1 MFLALI
7 RKQFTVLL
15 RSPQELLI
23 LLLMPIVLILI
34 LSFALGSIM
43 NSTNEAIEVELA
55 VIQHDDEQQQIDA
68 FLEKASKQMPF
79 NPELEQNIQK
89 ILPVSIL
96 LNQILKD
103 EDIKQFINV
112 TYLEASDLENARTD
126 GKFDAILEIPSG
138 FTEDFFTTTFLNG
151 EKPAFQVYLNENS
164 QITSSVIQS
173 ILNTYQSQYSVMTQ
187 LTQNGLMSG
196 DITLPEVEITS
207 TIKTLEMK
215 EPITSSNYYT
225 FSMSVMFIL
234 FMAGTISSQAFLEKN
249 MHIFDRI
256 LLAQVKPL
264 TYLAGIV
271 VSTSMLAMV
280 QMMILFTVTHFLFDI
295 DFTQWQLYLLITFLL
310 SVVVGGIAAILSAV
324 NYRTNSAE
332 ASNMF
337 SSTIVAI
344 FAFIG
349 GSFIDVISFSPL
361 LANIGKWTPNGAAL
375 ESYLIL
381 TQNGTFNEI
390 QQYVSILAILAA
402 ICIVVAFLLFP
413 RKGGMA

>member
-79 NPELEQNIQK
+79 NPELEQNLQK

-138 FTEDFFTTTFLNG
+138 FTEDFFTTIFLNG

-207 TIKTLEMK
+207 TIQTLEMK

-349 GSFIDVISFSPL
+349 GSFIDVISFSPI

-381 TQNGTFNEI
+381 TQNGTFKEI

>member
-79 NPELEQNIQK
+79 NPELEQNLQK

-138 FTEDFFTTTFLNG
+138 FTEDFFTTIFLNG

-207 TIKTLEMK
+207 TIQTLEMK

-349 GSFIDVISFSPL
+349 GSFIDVISFSPI

-381 TQNGTFNEI
+381 TQNGTFKEI

-402 ICIVVAFLLFP
+402 ICIVIAFLLFP

>member
-7 RKQFTVLL
+7 RKQFKVLL

-68 FLEKASKQMPF
+68 FLEKASKQMPS
-79 NPELEQNIQK
+79 NPELEQTLQK

-126 GKFDAILEIPSG
+126 GEFDAILEIPSG
-138 FTEDFFTTTFLNG
+138 FTEDFFTTIFLNG

-173 ILNTYQSQYSVMTQ
+173 ILNTYQSQYSIMTQ

-207 TIKTLEMK
+207 TIETLEMK

-280 QMMILFTVTHFLFDI
+280 QMMILFTVTHFLFGI

-337 SSTIVAI
+337 SSAIVAI

-349 GSFIDVISFSPL
+349 GSFIDVMSFSPI

-375 ESYLIL
+375 ESYMIL
-381 TQNGTFNEI
+381 TQNGTFKEI

>member
-79 NPELEQNIQK
+79 NPELEQNLQK

-138 FTEDFFTTTFLNG
+138 FTEDFFTTIFLNG

-207 TIKTLEMK
+207 TIQTLEMK